1 MKDEA
6 KIWLSYALE
15 NLKSSEILLESSLFN
30 PCLQNAQQCVE
41 KSMKALLIEK
51 GITTKKTHDIFEINR
66 IIKTNK
72 IQISI
77 TDDECDIINTIYL
90 PSKYPL
96 GSVLPDFIPDHKFC
110 KEIITISKKVYFEI
124 EELLH
129 KKSF

>member
-110 KEIITISKKVYFEI
+110 KDIITISKKV
-124 EELLH
+124 
-129 KKSF
+129 